1 MAKSILDRYEEAH
14 AAFMRGSVHGESDD
28 QLLEYLSGL
37 ANQNN
42 TNTGTQHAP
51 RSSNRMLGV
60 RVGRPVSRHFAAA
73 DDFGTGG
80 AIS

>member
-1 MAKSILDRYEEAH
+1 MASNPMTKSILDRYEEAH

-42 TNTGTQHAP
+42 TNTGTETSFVAS
-51 RSSNRMLGV
+51 RSTMSCSSDILT
-60 RVGRPVSRHFAAA
+60 SCKLTLAC
-73 DDFGTGG
+73 
-80 AIS
+80 